1 MILVSKNNICV
12 DYRMITTISLLV
24 VLFCHSV
31 VSHCLQP
38 HELQHARLPCPSPS
52 PGACSNS
59 CPFSGWCLPTVSSSG
74 IPFFSYLWSFPASG
88 CFQMS
93 QLFTLGGKS
102 IGASASASVP
112 SMHIQDCNYDI
123 TKTLVAYGFL
133 SLNLKDFFIY
143 LISCF
148 TLIF

>member
-1 MILVSKNNICV
+1 MPKNTQTTAQLHSSQYQYHTSSVAQSWPTLCNPINHHSTPVLPVHHQLPEFTKTRPLSQWCHP
-12 DYRMITTISLLV
+12 TISSSTAP
-24 VLFCHSV
+24 FS
-31 VSHCLQP
+31 SCLQ
-38 HELQHARLPCPSPS
+38 
-52 PGACSNS
+52 
-59 CPFSGWCLPTVSSSG
+59 
-74 IPFFSYLWSFPASG
+74 SFPASG
-88 CFQMS
+88 CFLMS
-93 QLFTLGGKS
+93 QFFKSGGQS